1 MWGVRIITD
10 NATGQASVIL
20 VSIYT
25 KSNLLELPCTNLSS
39 HATLLYAFL
48 RVSQILVVFMMKL
61 IKFLCLYAL
70 LFSVFLS
77 VWKTRKYQVLTF
89 ITMLIF
95 LEKKQE
101 LYKINKVM
109 LEAGVRETYKEFSF
123 LASLKP

>member
-25 KSNLLELPCTNLSS
+25 KSNLLELPCNNLSS
-39 HATLLYAFL
+39 HTTLLYAFL